1 MSTSPAHLTILGAGP
16 GISAGVARRFG
27 RAGHAVTLV
36 ARGADK
42 LARETELLAATGIAA
57 DWVVADLAREDA
69 LLAALDT
76 VEQRHGEPWLVV
88 YNAAAG
94 RAVDLLDEDWP
105 SLRGFLDTSVGGAFV
120 TARRLLPRFLA
131 ANRGAL
137 FLTGGGLA
145 LKPDPGMASVCLGK
159 AGLRALAQSL
169 AARVAGTDV
178 RVATVT
184 VCGYVQPSDTR
195 YNADAVAEV
204 YWRLFS
210 EQPAGAEWEVV
221 Y

>member
-1 MSTSPAHLTILGAGP
+1 MTTRPPHLTILGAGP
-16 GISAGVARRFG
+16 GISAGIARRFG
-27 RAGHAVTLV
+27 REGHAVTLV
-36 ARGADK
+36 ARTADK
-42 LARETELLAATGIAA
+42 LAREAELLTAAGLAA
-57 DWVVADLAREDA
+57 DWVVADLSDEAS

-94 RAVDLLDEDWP
+94 RGVDLLDEDWA

-120 TARRLLPRFLA
+120 TAKRLLPRYLTA
-131 ANRGAL
+131 GRGTL
-137 FLTGGGLA
+137 LLTGGGLA
-145 LKPDPGMASVCLGK
+145 LKPAPGLASVSLGK

-169 AARVAGTDV
+169 ATRVAGTAV

-184 VCGYVQPSDTR
+184 VCGYVQPDDPK

-204 YWRLFS
+204 YWRLYHD
-210 EQPAGAEWEVV
+210 EPVAGEWDVV